1 MKLNLVAHARQ
12 LSSFVLL
19 IGSIPALDVF
29 DPSYAVVVKNKDL
42 LKIPL
47 ILNQIPTP
55 KEFKEA
61 VESLSPEMTRFAK
74 AIRSMQLSATLFGI
88 CVIQIKPQMEK
99 LLKVRILRFVAN
111 YFSFLPIL

>member
-1 MKLNLVAHARQ
+1 MKLSLIARARQ

-19 IGSIPALDVF
+19 VGRIPAADVF
-29 DPSYAVVVKNKDL
+29 DPSFAVIVKNKDL

-47 ILNQIPTP
+47 VLSQIPTP

-61 VESLSPEMTRFAK
+61 VESLSPEMIRFAK
-74 AIRSMQLSATLFGI
+74 GIRNMQLSSTLFGV

-99 LLKVRILRFVAN
+99 LLKVKIVSPF
-111 YFSFLPIL
+111 F